1 LLPEQIRAISSNRLI
16 SGYGHWPPRDLG
28 LGPEVWRVLA
38 KAHDLR
44 NSGKYEGYF
53 DIDERLVSDV
63 AAACRIVAD
72 RLGTLPP
79 P

>member
-1 LLPEQIRAISSNRLI
+1 
-16 SGYGHWPPRDLG
+16 LG

-44 NSGKYEGYF
+44 NSGEYEGYF

-63 AAACRIVAD
+63 VAACRTVAD

>member
-16 SGYGHWPPRDLG
+16 SGYGHWPPRALG

-44 NSGKYEGYF
+44 NSGE
-53 DIDERLVSDV
+53 
-63 AAACRIVAD
+63 
-72 RLGTLPP
+72 
-79 P
+79 